1 MTKTEMTKKEIS
13 GIVRYPQNKAKRD
26 AKEEW
31 KDAKTMDK
39 RLNAIEKLLGLKQT
53 EWYYE
58 LV

>member
-53 EWYYE
+53 E
-58 LV
+58 

>member
-31 KDAKTMDK
+31 KEAKSDSE
-39 RLNAIEKLLGLKQT
+39 RLSAIEKLLGLSK
-53 EWYYE
+53 
-58 LV
+58 